1 MGADRYGEYIQSI
14 RLDLLELFG
23 SGYVIQ
29 HCISAF
35 TKDQKE
41 QLYRVYITDA
51 LKIIAENTARSNG
64 GNMIQARYAELIN
77 PPEEETRT
85 KDEIVGNIRAKIR
98 GMRESK

>member
-35 TKDQKE
+35 TKEQKE
-41 QLYRVYITDA
+41 TAYRTYVTDA
-51 LKIIAENTARSNG
+51 LKVIAENTARFNG
-64 GNMIQARYAELIN
+64 GMTMNARFAEIIA
-77 PPEEETRT
+77 PPSQEEDSITAV
-85 KDEIVGNIRAKIR
+85 EIVDNIRKKIR
-98 GMRESK
+98 SMA